1 MKIKLN
7 DKMRQNLLIF
17 MCWMIYVASYISR
30 YSYNANIVAI
40 KDYYNVTN
48 STTGLVSTFF
58 FFTYG
63 VGQIVNGIMCKT
75 YNKKLFLSL
84 PLIVSALINLYLFTC
99 PKIEIYKYLWL
110 VNGICLSVLWSL
122 LILTLSENLDEKH
135 LSPAMI
141 VMSSTVAAGTIITY
155 GCSSLFN
162 LIASFKYSFLL
173 GAIVAGVVGVTWFI
187 LCDALTV
194 KDIKVKEEQ
203 QHNKNCLNFIVLV
216 TLILFGLF
224 MAICNLIKDGLNTW
238 VPQILKDTYNFKDSL
253 SIILTLVLPILGM
266 FGAIFVVVL
275 NKIIKNDV
283 LLNCLLFF
291 IAGICIFGVKVLFK
305 TDNYV
310 MVIILFGLIS
320 LLMHAA
326 NNFITSFIP
335 LKLRF
340 KFNSGLLAGVLNGCG
355 YIGSTIS
362 AYCLGL
368 LADNGGWDSVLLLL
382 IWLCGLAV
390 VFSLIFALTTCR
402 KKL

>member
-58 FFTYG
+58 FFAYG
-63 VGQIVNGIMCKT
+63 VGQIVNGILCKT

-84 PLIVSALINLYLFTC
+84 PLIISSLINLYLFTC

-266 FGAIFVVVL
+266 FGAIFVVIL
-275 NKIIKNDV
+275 NKVIKNDV

-355 YIGSTIS
+355 YVGSTIS

>member
-58 FFTYG
+58 FFAYG

-141 VMSSTVAAGTIITY
+141 VMSSTVAAGTIQETQQAETPA
-155 GCSSLFN
+155 
-162 LIASFKYSFLL
+162 ASAMSQ
-173 GAIVAGVVGVTWFI
+173 I
-187 LCDALTV
+187 
-194 KDIKVKEEQ
+194 
-203 QHNKNCLNFIVLV
+203 V
-216 TLILFGLF
+216 TLLF
-224 MAICNLIKDGLNTW
+224 MKSRRLKMILN
-238 VPQILKDTYNFKDSL
+238 V
-253 SIILTLVLPILGM
+253 
-266 FGAIFVVVL
+266 
-275 NKIIKNDV
+275 
-283 LLNCLLFF
+283 
-291 IAGICIFGVKVLFK
+291 
-305 TDNYV
+305 
-310 MVIILFGLIS
+310 
-320 LLMHAA
+320 
-326 NNFITSFIP
+326 
-335 LKLRF
+335 
-340 KFNSGLLAGVLNGCG
+340 
-355 YIGSTIS
+355 
-362 AYCLGL
+362 
-368 LADNGGWDSVLLLL
+368 
-382 IWLCGLAV
+382 
-390 VFSLIFALTTCR
+390 
-402 KKL
+402 